1 MSSEDFKMSVSNDK
15 KEMIDRIA
23 REYGLRLVLLFGSEV
38 TGKVHQGS
46 DMDVAVMF
54 EDAAAAED
62 RFFDL
67 IADLQDVIQEREVDL
82 GLINGADP
90 LFLKKILENCELISG
105 EPRSLV
111 ELKMYAFRRYVD
123 HKRFLKM
130 EEQYVRRLL
139 DRFEKGAA

>member
-1 MSSEDFKMSVSNDK
+1 MTISIDQ
-15 KEMIDRIA
+15 KEKIDRIA
-23 REYGLRLVLLFGSEV
+23 REYGLRLVILFGSEAS
-38 TGKVHQGS
+38 GQVHQSS
-46 DMDVAVMF
+46 DIDIAVMF
-54 EDAAAAED
+54 EDAEAAED

-67 IADLQDVIQEREVDL
+67 ISDLQAVFHEREVDL

-105 EPRSLV
+105 EPRSLA

-130 EEQYVRRLL
+130 EEQYVKSLL